1 MQPRS
6 RPDSL
11 SDFATRGRAT
21 MSFGGRAVSPC
32 LATATNDRVAQF
44 RFRKIVGFVPVALA
58 AVTLAACNQYTVA
71 TNKSGVAAA
80 NRQAL
85 LEQSGEPTIRHVA
98 VRRVRHTPIN
108 RPIETQFA
116 SHGIASFYSDE
127 QQTANGEKFDPNA
140 MTAAHRSLPFGTKL
154 RVTNLATGRSVTVR
168 VNDRGP
174 YIAGRVVDVSYSA
187 AESLGIVGRGIAKVK
202 LDVVH

>member
-1 MQPRS
+1 
-6 RPDSL
+6 
-11 SDFATRGRAT
+11 
-21 MSFGGRAVSPC
+21 MSFGGRAESPC

>member
-44 RFRKIVGFVPVALA
+44 RFRRIVSFVPAALA

-98 VRRVRHTPIN
+98 VRRVRHTPIK

>member
-21 MSFGGRAVSPC
+21 MSFGGRAISPC

-44 RFRKIVGFVPVALA
+44 RFRKFVGFVPVALA

-98 VRRVRHTPIN
+98 VRRVRHTPIK